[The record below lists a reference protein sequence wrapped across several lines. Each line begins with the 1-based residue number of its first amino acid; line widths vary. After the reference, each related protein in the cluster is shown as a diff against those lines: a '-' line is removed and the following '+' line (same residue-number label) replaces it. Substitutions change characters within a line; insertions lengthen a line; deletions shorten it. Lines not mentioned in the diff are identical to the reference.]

1 MDHFIFI
8 PFVFALGAIV
18 GSFLNVVVWRLPR
31 DESLVTPPSRCP
43 KCGTRLAWR
52 DNIPVIG
59 WFLLGGRCRYCREPI
74 SARYPI
80 VEAVTG
86 LTFVLYYVSYFIL
99 QQGPCPPVQ
108 PLVWRPLDMRLDWP
122 IYLLHMYL
130 LATLLAASLIDA
142 ELFIIPVELTWWAA
156 GVGIAV
162 HALVDRP
169 TMPGA
174 LVVPPMAAA
183 LAAGGAAGL
192 ILSLVLLKRRLIPT
206 SFAEAAPLMEHERER
221 LEAEAIKAR
230 SEGREPPPQQPDM
243 TPAQIRAEVRKEMI
257 FLFPPML
264 LGIVAVMLYA
274 YVAPLRDGWD
284 AVVRYN
290 GISVAGLF
298 GAVLGALVGGMVVWV
313 VRILGTLGFGR
324 EAMGMGDVH
333 LMFSVGAVV
342 CAGASTVTF
351 FVAPF
356 FGILIADAL

>member
-264 LGIVAVMLYA
+264 LGIVAVSRFRP
-274 YVAPLRDGWD
+274 VSI
-284 AVVRYN
+284 AVIR
-290 GISVAGLF
+290 
-298 GAVLGALVGGMVVWV
+298 GAAASSTS
-313 VRILGTLGFGR
+313 RGR
-324 EAMGMGDVH
+324 RR
-333 LMFSVGAVV
+333 
-342 CAGASTVTF
+342 
-351 FVAPF
+351 
-356 FGILIADAL
+356 